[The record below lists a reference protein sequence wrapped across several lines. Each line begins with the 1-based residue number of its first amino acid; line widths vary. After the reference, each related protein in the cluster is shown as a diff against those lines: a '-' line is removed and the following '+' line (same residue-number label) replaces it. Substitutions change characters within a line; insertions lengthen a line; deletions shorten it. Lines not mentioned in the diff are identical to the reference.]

1 MATLL
6 KGNIVFLHIPKTG
19 GTWVKKALESQQLI
33 VAEAIGH
40 EHATFDY
47 YAGWQRGQKSR
58 TLLEKIRRMGKDVK
72 VPVAPSIF
80 CVVRNPLTWY
90 ESWFK
95 FQAWQNFASWGTRG
109 APLEWHVMSAL
120 NEQISED
127 FNEFVANVNRN
138 LPGFVTALYAMYA
151 MNSGATV
158 LHLEN
163 IRKELGDFFSA
174 NGLQLD
180 KSDLL
185 KKNPENVSPEIRIEW
200 DEKIRRQTIQN
211 EMAAFLGY
219 GYDPNLSIPSPGS

>member
-1 MATLL
+1 
-6 KGNIVFLHIPKTG
+6 
-19 GTWVKKALESQQLI
+19 
-33 VAEAIGH
+33 
-40 EHATFDY
+40 
-47 YAGWQRGQKSR
+47 
-58 TLLEKIRRMGKDVK
+58 
-72 VPVAPSIF
+72 
-80 CVVRNPLTWY
+80 
-90 ESWFK
+90 
-95 FQAWQNFASWGTRG
+95 
-109 APLEWHVMSAL
+109 MSAL